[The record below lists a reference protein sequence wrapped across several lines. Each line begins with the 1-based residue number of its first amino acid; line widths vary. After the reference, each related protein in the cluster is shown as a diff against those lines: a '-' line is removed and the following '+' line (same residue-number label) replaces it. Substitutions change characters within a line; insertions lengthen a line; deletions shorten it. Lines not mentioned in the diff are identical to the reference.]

1 MIRAMPVFTAPPR
14 YARRMRL
21 LKIYLL
27 LIWAAASFG
36 SLFFARD
43 LQTRL
48 AGWSLHYWIGAQG
61 GVLVFVGIVVVYAVA
76 MNRWERQSDAAQQ
89 QPGAES

>member
-1 MIRAMPVFTAPPR
+1 MIRTMPVFTAPPR

-21 LKIYLL
+21 LKIGLL
-27 LIWAAASFG
+27 LVWAAVSFG

-43 LQTRL
+43 LQVRL
-48 AGWSLHYWIGAQG
+48 SGWPLHYWIGAQG
-61 GVLVFVGIVVVYAVA
+61 GVVVFLGIVVVYAWV
-76 MNRWERQSDAAQQ
+76 MNRWERQNDAAQQ